1 MSASAR
7 KTYLGDGAYADIDTG
22 GSLVLTAENGIMA
35 TDTVV
40 LERDVL
46 IALLDFLFE
55 HCRVFM
61 DQQTRRRLRGGE

>member
-1 MSASAR
+1 MT
-7 KTYLGDGAYADIDTG
+7 KTYLGDGAYAAIEH
-22 GSLVLTAENGIMA
+22 GSIVLTAENGIVA

-61 DQQTRRRLRGGE
+61 DQQCRRRLRGGD